1 MAKSWLA
8 RVGPDLSLAIRIATV
23 YFFFAIISIELFRLG
38 NGIAVI
44 WFANAIG
51 VAALSRLPFQRW
63 ACPLVMLALSIILAN
78 WLMGSSVASA
88 LFFLPGNLVE
98 VTLGAYLVR
107 QQRRDAGY
115 FYNQFSMLKLIWLG
129 VLLPVMAG
137 AFVSAML
144 SSLDGR
150 MPVLNVVMHWLEG
163 SAIGGVSVL
172 PAAYWVSVH
181 GLAGLKRQLT
191 QAYLPALLIVALAVA
206 TLVPL
211 LLPFPF
217 IYMSIPLFYI
227 AYHSG
232 VAGTVLANLLVAVN
246 ICILISL
253 GYLLPPPTIYSW
265 GYTLFYLPIMAT
277 LIPPLMLAIA
287 MDMGRSA
294 AQALHQSERRYRS
307 LYQHTPAMLYSC
319 DLEGRILTVNEVWLK
334 AMGFSQNEVLG
345 EMADKFMSH
354 ESAQQFVNQIIPQLL
369 QYGACQNIRQQLIN
383 KQGSAVDVLM
393 TAAQEMDEAG
403 RTGRLLMVLLD
414 ISDKVRAQHLAYHD
428 ALTQLPNR
436 LLFTDRLEQACQNNS
451 RTEGK
456 FAVVFLDLDHF
467 KEINDSLGHEIG
479 DLLLIEVAQRLEGAV
494 RSSDTIS
501 RLGGDEFVMLL
512 GGLCPGE
519 EADQMAEKI
528 RSVIASPYLLNGYP
542 VHISASIGLAYFP
555 RDGLDGHALM
565 RAADEAMYCSKRA
578 GRNCF
583 MNSHC

>member
-1 MAKSWLA
+1 MVNNRFAQ
-8 RVGPDLSLAIRIATV
+8 VGSDLGVAIRIAAV
-23 YFFFAIISIELFRLG
+23 YFVFAIISIELFRLG

-63 ACPLVMLALSIILAN
+63 VWPLLMLALSIVLAN
-78 WLMGSSVASA
+78 CIMGSSLNGA
-88 LFFLPGNLVE
+88 LFFLPGNLTE
-98 VTLGAYLVR
+98 VILGAYLVR

-129 VLLPVMAG
+129 VLLPVMVG
-137 AFVSAML
+137 ALVSAVI

-150 MPVLNVVMHWLEG
+150 MPVLSVVMHWLEG

-181 GLAGLKRQLT
+181 GLAGLKRLLAN
-191 QAYLPALLIVALAVA
+191 AYLPALLIVSLAVA

-217 IYMSIPLFYI
+217 IYISIPLFYI

-232 VAGTVLANLLVAVN
+232 VAGTVLANVLVAVN

-287 MDMGRSA
+287 MDMSRSA
-294 AQALHQSERRYRS
+294 AQALQHSERRYRS

-319 DLEGRILTVNEVWLK
+319 DPEGRILTVNEVWLR
-334 AMGFSQNEVLG
+334 AMGFLPSEVLG
-345 EMADKFMSH
+345 EMADKFMSQ
-354 ESAQQFVNQIIPQLL
+354 ESAQQFVNQIIPQLAE
-369 QYGACQNIRQQLIN
+369 YGACQNIRQQLIN
-383 KQGSAVDVLM
+383 KHGAAVDVLM
-393 TAAQEMDEAG
+393 TAAQEMDEVG

-451 RTEGK
+451 RSEGK

-467 KEINDSLGHEIG
+467 KEINDNLGHEIG

-512 GGLCPGE
+512 GGLFPGE

-528 RSVIASPYLLNGYP
+528 RSVIAIPYLLNGHP
-542 VHISASIGLAYFP
+542 VQISASIGLAYFP
-555 RDGLDGHALM
+555 RDGLDGRALM
-565 RAADEAMYCSKRA
+565 RAADDAMYCSKRA

-583 MNSHC
+583 VNSHG